1 MPTYDYKC
9 EKCSNIF
16 EEYRTVDERNETL
29 GSRCPNCDEIGGVQ
43 KIVGGFPG
51 IGVDFTLTPDKKTD
65 GKFSEIMKRV
75 KESVP
80 ERMRGKLDNATNMRG
95 HRWKQ

>member
-1 MPTYDYKC
+1 MPTYEYKC

-16 EEYRTVDERNETL
+16 EEFLSMDERDQPL
-29 GSRCPNCDEIGGVQ
+29 DKPCPQCGA
-43 KIVGGFPG
+43 VGDIHKNISGFPG
-51 IGVDFTLTPDKKTD
+51 VGVDFTLSADKKT
-65 GKFSEIMKRV
+65 GGRFSEVMKRV

-80 ERMRGKLDNATNMRG
+80 ERMRGKFDKSTSMRG